1 MVQHEAPQEGAHFM
15 DLIILIVIGAI
26 VGWLG
31 RLVAGRDVNL
41 LLTILIGIVGVYL
54 GFYIWDRIGD
64 GSKPIGYVIGVL
76 VSAGLVILVTRMSGR
91 SRRS

>member
-1 MVQHEAPQEGAHFM
+1 M

-54 GFYIWDRIGD
+54 GFYIWSAVGGD
-64 GSKPIGYVIGVL
+64 SKVIGYVIAVL
-76 VSAGLVILVTRMSGR
+76 VSAGLVILVTRMAGR
-91 SRRS
+91 GSRR

>member
-1 MVQHEAPQEGAHFM
+1 M
-15 DLIILIVIGAI
+15 DLVILIVIGAI

-54 GFYIWDRIGD
+54 GFYIWNSVGD

-76 VSAGLVILVTRMSGR
+76 VSAVLVVLVTRMAGR
-91 SRRS
+91 GSRR

>member
-1 MVQHEAPQEGAHFM
+1 M

-54 GFYIWDRIGD
+54 GFYIWNSVGD
-64 GSKPIGYVIGVL
+64 GSKPIGYLIGVL
-76 VSAGLVILVTRMSGR
+76 VSAGLVILVTRMAGR
-91 SRRS
+91 GSRR

>member
-1 MVQHEAPQEGAHFM
+1 M

-54 GFYIWDRIGD
+54 GFYIWNAVGD
-64 GSKPIGYVIGVL
+64 GSKPIGYLIGVL
-76 VSAGLVILVTRMSGR
+76 VSAVLVVLVTRMAGR
-91 SRRS
+91 GSRR

>member
-1 MVQHEAPQEGAHFM
+1 M

-31 RLVAGRDVNL
+31 RMVAGRDVNL

-54 GFYIWDRIGD
+54 GFYIWNSVGD
-64 GSKPIGYVIGVL
+64 GSKPIGYLIGVL
-76 VSAGLVILVTRMSGR
+76 VAAVLVVLVTRMAGR
-91 SRRS
+91 GSRR